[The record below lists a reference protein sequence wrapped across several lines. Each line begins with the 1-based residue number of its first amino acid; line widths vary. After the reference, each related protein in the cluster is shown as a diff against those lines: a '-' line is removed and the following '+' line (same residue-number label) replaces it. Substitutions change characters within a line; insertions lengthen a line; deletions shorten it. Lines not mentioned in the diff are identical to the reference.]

1 MSAHIR
7 REGIWEPHIV
17 KEFQNIMYSD
27 PELGFIDIGA
37 NIGLYSLVALA
48 MGHTVLAVEPFQ
60 VKNSHLRKMSK
71 KKI

>member
-1 MSAHIR
+1 
-7 REGIWEPHIV
+7 
-17 KEFQNIMYSD
+17 MYSD

-60 VKNSHLRKMSK
+60 VKIPHLRKMNK
-71 KKI
+71 KKNLT